1 MTYLDELLAG
11 YRQGLASNPTQAIQ
25 ALRAALAE
33 TDEPRQRGTLLG
45 LLAKALAIRAAYQSS
60 TKETPST
67 PFSVTCPAQ
76 ETHDKDRI
84 HGERKLTL

>member
-33 TDEPRQRGTLLG
+33 THEPRQRGILLG
-45 LLAKALAIRAAYQSS
+45 LLAQALAGRR
-60 TKETPST
+60 
-67 PFSVTCPAQ
+67 CQ
-76 ETHDKDRI
+76 EQLQHSRRQQLQ
-84 HGERKLTL
+84 H